1 MKKYRLLAIGN
12 SFSEDAL
19 YYLHAMAQ
27 AYGIDLETVN
37 LYIGGCSLERHW
49 INLETGRQAYAYQKN
64 GQPTDRMISIQEA
77 LQEGPWDF
85 IVTQQSSFDSGWA
98 DTYEPFLGLLIS
110 RLKAVDAAG
119 FSQQEPADSDAA
131 KLFLHQTWAYE
142 TDSQHE
148 QFMRYH
154 RNQKEMYAKLTACY
168 WAEANRYGLPLIP
181 SGDLIQN
188 LRESG
193 RFGAGENRIP
203 ICRDGHHMNYLYG
216 RYALACIWLK
226 TLFSTQLQDCLFVPT
241 VQQTAEGEKKADADP
256 EILRQI
262 RDMAQALERV

>member
-27 AYGIDLETVN
+27 AYGIDLEAVN

-64 GQPTDRMISIQEA
+64 GQPTGRMISIQEA

-110 RLKAVDAAG
+110 RLKSADAAE

-142 TDSQHE
+142 TDSKHE

-154 RNQKEMYAKLTACY
+154 RNQKEMYARLTACY
-168 WAEANRYGLPLIP
+168 WAEANRYDLPLIP
-181 SGDLIQN
+181 SGDLIQK

-226 TLFSTQLQDCLFVPT
+226 ALFSTQLQDCLFIPT
-241 VQQTAEGEKKADADP
+241 VQQTVEGEKKADADP

-262 RDMAQALERV
+262 RDMAQALECV